1 MKISVARLKVVV
13 NTPTRLIGDAREG
26 RPVPHVGLPAKT
38 AGPWRAWEAGCPVR
52 ARAGDHRAGAPGR
65 CAKASKEGQGADAGA
80 GSARSRAGAGRA
92 RAGAWWRRPG
102 AHRAVGGRSPGAG
115 PASTPDGRSED
126 PPAGVGGRRRGSRG
140 KYLKESMPLL
150 PGLLEGA
157 GEIRRRAPPRTRP
170 SGPGRV
176 ATSATGHRPP
186 PLPRPR
192 PAPCAAGPRPMGQ
205 PPAAQLHQG
214 PQGRPVRPVAEPG
227 PLRGRARLPTAV
239 RCSKRGAKPMP
250 LSTTD
255 VLTSRVLT
263 RSIHGRRRQDALD
276 RTGFDGGGEHTEGS
290 LS

>member
-1 MKISVARLKVVV
+1 MKIRVARLKVVV

-157 GEIRRRAPPRTRP
+157 GEIRREPRHEPGRQGRAGWPRARRAIDRRHCP
-170 SGPGRV
+170 GRGPRRAQPVHDQWASPLLRSSIKVRRVGRSGPWPSPGLFE
-176 ATSATGHRPP
+176 AGHG
-186 PLPRPR
+186 
-192 PAPCAAGPRPMGQ
+192 C
-205 PPAAQLHQG
+205 
-214 PQGRPVRPVAEPG
+214 
-227 PLRGRARLPTAV
+227 PLRSGAR
-239 RCSKRGAKPMP
+239 SGE
-250 LSTTD
+250 
-255 VLTSRVLT
+255 
-263 RSIHGRRRQDALD
+263 RSQCR
-276 RTGFDGGGEHTEGS
+276 
-290 LS
+290 